1 MNHAAA
7 VPVTLVCGFLGAGKT
22 TLLRHLLSAP
32 HGRRLGVVVND
43 FGAIAIDAELIRE
56 VHGETRTVRLTNG
69 CLCCTVRDDLLE
81 SVAMLAAQAD
91 APEQIV
97 VETSGV
103 AEADEVVA
111 TFALPELAHVA
122 RVDAVVT
129 VLDAAQLGQ
138 LAGESLALAHRQL
151 AVADLVLVNKTDLAT
166 ADERNRT
173 LDAVRSLA
181 PHARVLE
188 TVQCVVPAEVLLAD
202 AGSPR
207 ASLAAGGHGAGH
219 AHVAAHAHAHSTH
232 FETFTWECAEPLSA
246 ERLHDAIDRL
256 PAAVLRGK
264 GFVHC
269 VEAPAEQGV
278 FHLVGRRA
286 TLTRG
291 MSWRERPRTRL
302 VFIAERARGT
312 EAAVRQVLAEC
323 VASAVDGTGG
333 VRTGG
338 VRSCI

>member
-103 AEADEVVA
+103 AEAGEVVA

-166 ADERNRT
+166 AEERNRA

-188 TVQCVVPAEVLLAD
+188 TVHCVVPAEVLLAD
-202 AGSPR
+202 GGSPR
-207 ASLAAGGHGAGH
+207 ASLAAGGRGAAH
-219 AHVAAHAHAHSTH
+219 AHVAAHSHAHAHSTH
-232 FETFTWECAEPLSA
+232 FETFAWECDEPLSA
-246 ERLHDAIDRL
+246 ERLRDAIDRL
-256 PAAVLRGK
+256 PVAVLRGK
-264 GFVHC
+264 GFVHS
-269 VEAPAEQGV
+269 VEAPADQGV

-291 MSWRERPRTRL
+291 IPWCDPPRTRL
-302 VFIAERARGT
+302 VFIAERSRGT

-323 VASAVDGTGG
+323 VASAAD
-333 VRTGG
+333 
-338 VRSCI
+338 